1 MDSPK
6 LRIKDTYLFKPKW
19 SERNTEKVHLKGECP
34 QKDILML
41 EDQEGIKKNMKIVH
55 LEKR

>member
-1 MDSPK
+1 M
-6 LRIKDTYLFKPKW
+6 
-19 SERNTEKVHLKGECP
+19 NTGKAHLKGECS

-41 EDQEGIKKNMKIVH
+41 EAHEGGRKNMKIVH